1 MQNSGIPITV
11 IRNADL
17 ATFDSDGIEIN
28 YLDRGEGDP
37 VLLIHGFASNIETNW
52 VTTSWVDALTN
63 AGRRVIA
70 LDNRGHG
77 KSGKLYA
84 PERYGAPAM
93 AEDAVRLLDHLGI
106 ESADIIGYS
115 MGARIAAFLFFAHP
129 TRVRSLV
136 FGGLGITMVRGMIGA
151 GPLARALE
159 APSIEEVTNA
169 TARSFRRFAE
179 STKSDLKALAACMR
193 GPREKVK
200 PEALATITVPTLV
213 VVGSEDVIGGSP
225 AELAAL
231 IPNSQY
237 LELNGLDHM
246 KAVGDRQ
253 FKAAVLDFLSK
264 RR

>member
-1 MQNSGIPITV
+1 MQEFKT
-11 IRNADL
+11 RE
-17 ATFDSDGIEIN
+17 FDSDGVKIN
-28 YLDRGEGDP
+28 YLDVGEGDP
-37 VLLIHGFASNIETNW
+37 VLLIHGFASNIEANWIATSW
-52 VTTSWVDALTN
+52 VTTLTK

-77 KSGKLYA
+77 KSEKLYA
-84 PERYGAPAM
+84 PERYGSPAM

-106 ESADIIGYS
+106 GRADVIGYS
-115 MGARIAAFLFFAHP
+115 MGARISAFLAFAHP
-129 TRVRSLV
+129 DRVRSLV

-151 GPLARALE
+151 GPLAHALE
-159 APSIEEVTNA
+159 APSIDDVTNA
-169 TARSFRRFAE
+169 TARSFRSFAE

-200 PEALATITVPTLV
+200 PEALGEISVPTLI

-237 LELNGLDHM
+237 LELKGRDHM
-246 KAVGDRQ
+246 KAVGDKQ
-253 FKAAVLDFLSK
+253 FKEAVLDFLSK